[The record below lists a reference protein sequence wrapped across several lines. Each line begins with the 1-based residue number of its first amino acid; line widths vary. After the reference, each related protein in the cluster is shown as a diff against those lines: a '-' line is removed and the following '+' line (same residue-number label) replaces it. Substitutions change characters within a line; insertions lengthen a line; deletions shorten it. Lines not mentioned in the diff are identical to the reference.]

1 MNHQKSQALDAIDR
15 NRELLCRVSDQLWE
29 HPEVGF
35 HEKYAAELYCD
46 TLEALGFQ
54 VERNLAGIPTAFS
67 GTYGNDG
74 PVIGFLGEFDALP
87 GFLTQQVLLRLS
99 VENPGAGVGSR
110 PWLWPQP
117 AGCGVAGCGRCGE
130 AVSSGQSSAGD
141 GRVFRLSRR
150 GGGLRQGLYGPERS
164 VSTGGDRL

>member
-87 GFLTQQVLLRLS
+87 GLSQVEAAL
-99 VENPGAGVGSR
+99 EKIPAQESR

-164 VSTGGDRL
+164 VSTGGYRL

>member
-54 VERNLAGIPTAFS
+54 VERNS
-67 GTYGNDG
+67 H
-74 PVIGFLGEFDALP
+74 
-87 GFLTQQVLLRLS
+87 
-99 VENPGAGVGSR
+99 
-110 PWLWPQP
+110 
-117 AGCGVAGCGRCGE
+117 
-130 AVSSGQSSAGD
+130 
-141 GRVFRLSRR
+141 RVFRHLWKRR
-150 GGGLRQGLYGPERS
+150 P
-164 VSTGGDRL
+164 GDRLSGGV